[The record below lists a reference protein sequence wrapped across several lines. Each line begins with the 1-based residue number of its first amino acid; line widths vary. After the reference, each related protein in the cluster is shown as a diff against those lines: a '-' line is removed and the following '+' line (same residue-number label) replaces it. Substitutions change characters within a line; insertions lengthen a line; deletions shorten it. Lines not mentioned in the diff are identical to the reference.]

1 MSIIENGFETKDMPY
16 LGNCYQCKLC
26 SAIFKTSFDALMHM
40 TEYHR
45 VYTSEQLSERM
56 LLKETISQIVKE
68 RDEYERE
75 SRQEQRQDRIVIK
88 KVLKPKGNTLLR
100 YINITQ

>member
-1 MSIIENGFETKDMPY
+1 MSIIENGFEIKDMPY

-68 RDEYERE
+68 RDEGERE
-75 SRQEQRQDRIVIK
+75 SRQDRIVIK
-88 KVLKPKGNTLLR
+88 KVLRPKENTLLR
-100 YINITQ
+100 YLNTSQ

>member
-1 MSIIENGFETKDMPY
+1 MSIIENGFEVKDIPY

-26 SAIFKTSFDALMHM
+26 SAIFKTSFDALTHM
-40 TEYHR
+40 TDYHK

-68 RDEYERE
+68 RDEDERG
-75 SRQEQRQDRIVIK
+75 SRQDRIIIK
-88 KVLKPKGNTLLR
+88 KVLKPKENTLLR
-100 YINITQ
+100 YLNTSQ